1 MYLWTYKQ
9 DDNPS
14 YLPVELALK
23 KYKDDTAA
31 YLISQMRHD
40 RWVLFH
46 FVISSSNC
54 QILLYR
60 IITAEKS
67 WITTDNTDA

>member
-1 MYLWTYKQ
+1 MYLWTYEQ
-9 DDNPS
+9 DDNCG

-40 RWVLFH
+40 RWVQLWYTELLKLSKKKI
-46 FVISSSNC
+46 FV
-54 QILLYR
+54 QDL
-60 IITAEKS
+60 IIIAS
-67 WITTDNTDA
+67 DH